1 MGHKH
6 TFRGGTAWA
15 PMRSQ
20 RTTDALGNYSS
31 ESHKFSQTS
40 NYIPQPNQAKS
51 PRAWSSP
58 EETARRVA
66 LLQHPPMCCW
76 RGCRAQLSFA
86 CPGLRAVLSH
96 IPSLFPHSC
105 RHRCPPSLPFLPTF
119 PSTKPRSL
127 QTCPAPAIACPR
139 LHPALGN
146 PAAHGRLCCAGSSN
160 TTTFSSKGMSGLATN

>member
-76 RGCRAQLSFA
+76 RGCRAQLSS
-86 CPGLRAVLSH
+86 CLPRA
-96 IPSLFPHSC
+96 PSSAEPYSRLVPTLLQA
-105 RHRCPPSLPFLPTF
+105 PVPSF
-119 PSTKPRSL
+119 
-127 QTCPAPAIACPR
+127 PAISSYFSQHEAPEPADMPCPSDR
-139 LHPALGN
+139 LPS
-146 PAAHGRLCCAGSSN
+146 AAPSPGKSGCPQEVVLCRFIKHN
-160 TTTFSSKGMSGLATN
+160 HVFK